1 MKTCQNYSSDYFA
14 DIALLTVPYRGPY
27 HIETGTL
34 TCSTCRWFGFYM
46 IGTSVMKE
54 LREDVTKLF
63 DQHNKP
69 PTTICR
75 GAEIKLDKINL
86 LEVVLPLL

>member
-1 MKTCQNYSSDYFA
+1 
-14 DIALLTVPYRGPY
+14 
-27 HIETGTL
+27 
-34 TCSTCRWFGFYM
+34 
-46 IGTSVMKE
+46 MKE